1 MSDTMML
8 PPVITALRRRF
19 VAIRALLARL
29 PLSLILLGM
38 RVAMG
43 FVFFNAGLLKL
54 HSFDFAVQLF
64 ANEYRLP
71 LIPPEIAARLAMTVE
86 LGMPLF
92 LFAGLATRLAT
103 LPLLGMTLVIVTL
116 VYPASW
122 VESLLWGSVLV
133 MILTR
138 GPGVISLDHLVERWF
153 EKRLQPMATDMEPRV
168 AGRIA

>member
-1 MSDTMML
+1 MSDITLPRAATPTM
-8 PPVITALRRRF
+8 RSRF
-19 VAIRALLARL
+19 VAIRALLARV
-29 PLSLILLGM
+29 PLSLILLAM

-71 LIPPEIAARLAMTVE
+71 LLPPELAARLAMTVE
-86 LGMPLF
+86 LGAPLF

-103 LPLLGMTLVIVTL
+103 LPLIGMTLVIVTL

-153 EKRLQPMATDMEPRV
+153 ENRRPT
-168 AGRIA
+168 